1 MAADGNMET
10 SGNPQPEPGGQARQ
24 LGGKYLT
31 FQLGDEEFG
40 LEILKVR
47 EIIGVLDMTK
57 VPQTAG
63 YVRGVINLRGK
74 VIPVIDLRLRFG
86 LDRREDDERTCT
98 IVVEVGGGGGQRL
111 LMGIVVDQ
119 VREVVS
125 VRDQDVEPT
134 PSFGVE
140 LDTAYILGMAKL
152 EGGVKILLDIDRVVA
167 DSQLVLA

>member
-1 MAADGNMET
+1 MDGIMET
-10 SGNPQPEPGGQARQ
+10 NGAAPTEAQDHNRAF
-24 LGGKYLT
+24 GGKYLT
-31 FQLGDEEFG
+31 FQLGDEQFG

-47 EIIGVLDMTK
+47 EIIGVLDVTK
-57 VPQTAG
+57 VPQTASF
-63 YVRGVINLRGK
+63 VRGVINLRGK
-74 VIPVIDLRLRFG
+74 VIPVMDLRLRFG
-86 LDRREDDERTCT
+86 LPWREDDERTCT
-98 IVVEVGGGGGQRL
+98 IVVEVGEAGGQRR

-125 VRDQDVEPT
+125 VREEEVEVT

-167 DSQLVLA
+167 ESQLVLA